1 LINIPSNGALL
12 NTQIEDEICEKG
24 FHIIDNFLEPQDFAL
39 LSAKAELM
47 HSQGQFKGA
56 KIGHHIAANQN
67 TDIRRDKICWLDDDS
82 SDRAINAY
90 FNKIRAIA
98 DRLNQT
104 LFLGLVDF
112 ETHFAIYQPGSFY
125 KKHVDQFIS
134 TQERRIS
141 CVYYLN
147 ESWQEDY
154 AGQLKLFDKNDQLLA
169 KVLPQGNRFICFNS
183 DLPHEVCETKHPRY
197 SIAGWMKT
205 RSMSLIF

>member
-1 LINIPSNGALL
+1 M

-56 KIGHHIAANQN
+56 KIGHRIAATHNA
-67 TDIRRDKICWLDDDS
+67 DIRRDEICWLDDDS

-134 TQERRIS
+134 TQARRIS

-147 ESWQEDY
+147 ESWQEAY

-169 KVLPQGNRFICFNS
+169 NVLPRGNRFICFNS

-205 RSMSLIF
+205 RSMSVIF